1 MKDTKDTN
9 LLRIEAEIQDKFK
22 PCKWDWAEEAY
33 SITPA
38 GVIVLPILSK
48 DSFLGFVWPK
58 YCVYD
63 RLGIECSISGDP
75 ETPGGVLV
83 ILVDMLVPG
92 KRLLVPFD
100 TLEYAEKELP
110 RLIYNFILL

>member
-1 MKDTKDTN
+1 MTLTQ
-9 LLRIEAEIQDKFK
+9 IENELKKLQFSY
-22 PCKWDWAEEAY
+22 CKWDWAEEAY
-33 SITPA
+33 PITPA
-38 GVIVLPILSK
+38 GVTVLPILSK

-75 ETPGGVLV
+75 DSEEGVLV

-92 KRLLVPFD
+92 KRLACPFD
-100 TLEYAEKELP
+100 KIEEAEKELP

>member
-1 MKDTKDTN
+1 MTLTQIEKEMK
-9 LLRIEAEIQDKFK
+9 EFQFSY
-22 PCKWDWAEEAY
+22 CKWDWAEEAY
-33 SITPA
+33 PITPA
-38 GVIVLPILSK
+38 GVTVLPILSK

-75 ETPGGVLV
+75 DSEEGVLV

-92 KRLLVPFD
+92 KRLACPFD
-100 TLEYAEKELP
+100 KIEEAEKELP

>member
-1 MKDTKDTN
+1 MKDTN
-9 LLRIEAEIQDKFK
+9 LLRIEAEIQDIQFK

-38 GVIVLPILSK
+38 GVIVLPIPSK
-48 DSFLGFVWPK
+48 DSLLGFVWPR
-58 YCVYD
+58 YCIHD

-75 ETPGGVLV
+75 DSEEGVLV
-83 ILVDMLVPG
+83 ILADMLVPG
-92 KRLLVPFD
+92 KKLICPFD

-110 RLIYNFILL
+110 RLINDFVLL

>member
-1 MKDTKDTN
+1 MN
-9 LLRIEAEIQDKFK
+9 IVQIENELKELQFFY
-22 PCKWDWAEEAY
+22 CKWDWAEEAY
-33 SITPA
+33 PITPA
-38 GVIVLPILSK
+38 GVTVLPILSK

-75 ETPGGVLV
+75 DSEEGVLV

-92 KRLLVPFD
+92 KRLACPFD
-100 TLEYAEKELP
+100 KIEEAEKELP

>member
-1 MKDTKDTN
+1 MKDTN
-9 LLRIEAEIQDKFK
+9 LLRIEAEMQDIQFK

-33 SITPA
+33 PITPA

-48 DSFLGFVWPK
+48 GFPG
-58 YCVYD
+58 YRSPEYLIYS

-75 ETPGGVLV
+75 DNSGGVLV
-83 ILVDMLVPG
+83 ILADMLVPG
-92 KRLLVPFD
+92 KKLTCPFD
-100 TLEYAEKELP
+100 KVEEAEKELP